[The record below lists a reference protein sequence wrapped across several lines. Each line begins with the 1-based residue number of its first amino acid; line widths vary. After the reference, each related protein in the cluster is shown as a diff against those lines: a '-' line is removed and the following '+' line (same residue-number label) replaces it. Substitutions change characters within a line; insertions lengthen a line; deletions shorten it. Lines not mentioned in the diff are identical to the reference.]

1 MTHYSIAIDGPS
13 GAGKSTLARALADR
27 LGFFY
32 VDTGAIYRTL
42 GLYIARQG
50 GDCGQKAD
58 VVSRLPEVQI
68 SMAYGEDGLQHM
80 ILQGEDVT
88 GAIRENAV
96 SRYAS
101 QVSAY
106 PEVRT
111 FLLEMQRDLART
123 HNVIMDGRDIGTVVL
138 PQADLKIFLTA
149 SVEERARRRCAELAA
164 RGQRVDLATVQA
176 EIAQRD
182 YDDTHRAAAP
192 LRKAA
197 DAVEVDTSRMD
208 WEESS
213 GGSAYPGEREVIP
226 LTLYQL
232 AYVISKFIFSIVTF
246 RTPLKAYGQGNIPKG
261 GAVICSN
268 HAHNSDPFYIVYSFQ
283 RQDKIWIMAKEEIR
297 HYPVVGKLLDW
308 LGFVIWVKR
317 GKSDVGAVKSALKAL
332 KGQEKLL
339 IFPEGTRHAEI
350 GEGKTGA
357 AMMAIRTGVPILPVY
372 IDPERKAFRRTR
384 VYIGEPYLPF
394 PEKRRANAEDY
405 EVVTEEI
412 MNRIRAVRDRRAEME
427 AAE

>member
-68 SMAYGEDGLQHM
+68 SMAYEEDGLQHM

-182 YDDTHRAAAP
+182 YDDTHRTAAP

-208 WEESS
+208 WEES
-213 GGSAYPGEREVIP
+213 
-226 LTLYQL
+226 
-232 AYVISKFIFSIVTF
+232 
-246 RTPLKAYGQGNIPKG
+246 
-261 GAVICSN
+261 
-268 HAHNSDPFYIVYSFQ
+268 
-283 RQDKIWIMAKEEIR
+283 
-297 HYPVVGKLLDW
+297 
-308 LGFVIWVKR
+308 
-317 GKSDVGAVKSALKAL
+317 LKAL
-332 KGQEKLL
+332 LTLVK
-339 IFPEGTRHAEI
+339 
-350 GEGKTGA
+350 
-357 AMMAIRTGVPILPVY
+357 
-372 IDPERKAFRRTR
+372 ER
-384 VYIGEPYLPF
+384 LSL
-394 PEKRRANAEDY
+394 
-405 EVVTEEI
+405 
-412 MNRIRAVRDRRAEME
+412 
-427 AAE
+427 